1 MIPEY
6 YEFFC
11 SVKIISGKKA
21 LSNLPYEMGLLGAK
35 KAMIITDQGVVGAGL
50 MEYVKSAFE
59 GATQE
64 ISVIFDQTPIDSS
77 VKVVN
82 ELAVL
87 YRGKECDCII
97 AVGGGSCLDTA
108 KGVNIVIS
116 EGNDDLMVF
125 QGMDRLAATPK
136 PFIAIPTTA
145 GTGSEV
151 TAAAVIADTE
161 RGVKMP
167 FISHKIFPQVAI
179 LDPRM
184 TLTMPPRI
192 TAATGMD
199 ALTHAIEAYYDL
211 QKNPISDSFALT
223 AIRLVNKY
231 LISAVK
237 NGSDEQAR
245 LAMANAALCAG
256 IAFSNSMV
264 GIVHGLAH
272 ATGGCCHVPHGVANS
287 IYLPWGMEYNLEKR
301 HEIIA
306 ELAPYFGVTAGSDA
320 RTAASGVIRAVRDM
334 RRELNDICKLPL
346 TLKDAGV
353 DETKLELIAKNSLN
367 DGSMTYN
374 PEEVTYEDALAVLK
388 KAWDKE

>member
-1 MIPEY
+1 MNPEY

-21 LSNLPYEMGLLGAK
+21 LSNLPYEMGLLGAGN
-35 KAMIITDQGVVGAGL
+35 AMIITDQGVVGAGL
-50 MEYVKSAFE
+50 LEHVKAAFD
-59 GATQE
+59 GATQK
-64 ISVIFDQTPIDSS
+64 IGVVFDQTPIDSS

-82 ELAVL
+82 ELAAL
-87 YRGKECDCII
+87 YREKKCDCVV

-116 EGNDDLMVF
+116 EGNGDLMAF
-125 QGMDRLAATPK
+125 QGMDRLTAAPK

-167 FISHKIFPQVAI
+167 FISQKLYPHVAL

-199 ALTHAIEAYYDL
+199 ALTHALEAYYGI
-211 QKNPISDSFALT
+211 QKNPVSDSFSLT
-223 AIRLVNKY
+223 AIRLINRY
-231 LISAVK
+231 LITAVK
-237 NGSDEQAR
+237 NGADEQAR
-245 LAMANAALCAG
+245 MAMANASLCAG

-264 GIVHGLAH
+264 GIVHALAH
-272 ATGGCCHVPHGVANS
+272 ATGGCCHVPHGVANT
-287 IYLPWGMEYNLEKR
+287 IYLPWGMEFNLEKR

-306 ELAPYFGVTAGSDA
+306 ELAPYFGVAAGGDPRA
-320 RTAASGVIRAVRDM
+320 AASGVIRAVRDM
-334 RRELNDICKLPL
+334 RRELNAICKLPL

-353 DETKLELIAKNSLN
+353 DESKLEHIAKSSLD
-367 DGSMTYN
+367 DGSITYN
-374 PEEVTYEDALAVLK
+374 PEEVTFEDALAILK